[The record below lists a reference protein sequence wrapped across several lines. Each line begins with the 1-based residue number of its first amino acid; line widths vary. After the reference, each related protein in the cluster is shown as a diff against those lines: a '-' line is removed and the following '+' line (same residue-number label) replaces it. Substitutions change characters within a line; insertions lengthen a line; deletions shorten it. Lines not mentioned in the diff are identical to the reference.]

1 MDCTLLNRY
10 TSVTIQLKCRN
21 WWCEFFSLA
30 RQELARW
37 IGILLAVT
45 NAAREE
51 KALHLQLGK
60 RMIFIALL
68 SDNQILM
75 N

>member
-1 MDCTLLNRY
+1 MA
-10 TSVTIQLKCRN
+10 K
-21 WWCEFFSLA
+21 
-30 RQELARW
+30 W

-51 KALHLQLGK
+51 KALRLQLGK
-60 RMIFIALL
+60 WIIFIALL